1 MTEKFICIHGHF
13 YQPPRENP
21 WLEEV
26 EFEESA
32 YPYHDWNTRITAEC
46 YAPNSVA
53 RIMDSQWRVIGI
65 VNNYSKIS
73 YNFGPTLLYWIASHE
88 PALYQ
93 AIIEADKES
102 MKNRSGHGS
111 AMAQVY
117 NHMIMPL
124 ANKRD
129 KETQVKWGIK
139 DFKIRFGR
147 DPEGMWLPETGVDI
161 ETLET
166 LAENNIK
173 FTILAPHQA
182 LRIKKM
188 DDKDWMDVQ
197 EGKIDPRRAYLCK
210 LPSGKSISIFFFDQF
225 KSSLTSFGD
234 LLSNGESFA
243 NKLMESFKD
252 EPDKK
257 AEISIIASDGEVY
270 GHHHP
275 HGDMSLAYCIYRSQK
290 T

>member
-1 MTEKFICIHGHF
+1 MLRPKLGCTHHGFPMARNRHSKQLF
-13 YQPPRENP
+13 ENQ
-21 WLEEV
+21 LQLRT
-26 EFEESA
+26 
-32 YPYHDWNTRITAEC
+32 Y
-46 YAPNSVA
+46 
-53 RIMDSQWRVIGI
+53 
-65 VNNYSKIS
+65 
-73 YNFGPTLLYWIASHE
+73 LLYWIASHE

-188 DDKDWMDVQ
+188 DDKEWMDVQ

-210 LPSGKSISIFFFDQF
+210 PPSGKSISIFFFDQF
-225 KSSLTSFGD
+225 KFLLPLSEICFQTANRSQTNSWKASRMNPTRRRRY
-234 LLSNGESFA
+234 LLSQVTA
-243 NKLMESFKD
+243 KCTVT
-252 EPDKK
+252 
-257 AEISIIASDGEVY
+257 IIHTA
-270 GHHHP
+270 
-275 HGDMSLAYCIYRSQK
+275 